1 MMNIFAILKK
11 AFFSS
16 IIMTV
21 LLSIVMYLRGY
32 PAEISFVIK
41 YIFHFFFFSM
51 ILVISFGNYLK
62 KEEKNIANK
71 IKKKRGRNGN

>member
-1 MMNIFAILKK
+1 MLFLKRL
-11 AFFSS
+11 FFSS

-21 LLSIVMYLRGY
+21 LLSIMMYLRAY

-41 YIFHFFFFSM
+41 YILHFFFFYM
-51 ILVISFGNYLK
+51 ILAIYFGNYLK

-71 IKKKRGRNGN
+71 IKKKKRENGN

>member
-1 MMNIFAILKK
+1 MRNIFIVLKK

-41 YIFHFFFFSM
+41 YIFTFFLFSM
-51 ILVISFGNYLK
+51 ILAIYFGNYLK
-62 KEEKNIANK
+62 KEEKTLL
-71 IKKKRGRNGN
+71 IK

>member
-21 LLSIVMYLRGY
+21 LVSIMMYLRGY

>member
-1 MMNIFAILKK
+1 MREIIAILKK

-21 LLSIVMYLRGY
+21 LLSIMMYLRAY

-41 YIFHFFFFSM
+41 YTFPFFFFSM
-51 ILVISFGNYLK
+51 ILAIYFENYLK

-71 IKKKRGRNGN
+71 IKKKRRRNGN

>member
-21 LLSIVMYLRGY
+21 LLSIMMYLRGY
-32 PAEISFVIK
+32 SAEISFVIK